1 MGTIAARKAAE
12 ILHNAERVLAIELF
26 AAGQALSMIGEK
38 RLAPATRAVYDAL
51 RNEVPYIEQDVVM
64 YEQIAKCE
72 RIVCSGK
79 IVAAAESVCGTLN

>member
-51 RNEVPYIEQDVVM
+51 RNEVPYIEHDVVM

-79 IVAAAESVCGTLN
+79 VVAAAESVCGTLN